1 MADPDHTGER
11 VGGKQ
16 GEIIAAMLF
25 DLQLKADALKL
36 EIDVTHEN
44 RIETAEIIHAKL
56 NEMFPDPWDRVTWG
70 KKLVESVSL
79 NRK

>member
-25 DLQLKADALKL
+25 NLQLKADALNLGIVYFLIKPKIS
-36 EIDVTHEN
+36 EVN
-44 RIETAEIIHAKL
+44 
-56 NEMFPDPWDRVTWG
+56 WG
-70 KKLVESVSL
+70 KTLI
-79 NRK
+79 